1 MLRRIAR
8 FVAPIAATALLA
20 TACGV
25 GSEAGDDDDAGGPMT
40 DMVLGTGSV
49 GGTYYPLGGAI
60 AQMWSNEVDDLRV
73 STISTG
79 ASVENIRLLQSGDIN
94 LAMSVNGTATQAVNG
109 EGDFADTEIELAML
123 GNIYPEVMQ
132 IVARADSGIETIA
145 DLEGKRVAI
154 GPDGSGTQILTQQ
167 ILDAAGVTPG
177 ETFADAFGD
186 AASKLRDG
194 QVDAAF
200 GILSLPASS
209 ITEAAQGTDLAM
221 VSIPEDIGQTLTAED
236 PTLSTME
243 IPAGTYEGVDT
254 AAMTVTGW
262 ATLYALPDLNDDQVY
277 ELVKTMYENTDA
289 IDHAVASS
297 ISIDTALEGRVDIDL
312 HPGAQRYYEEQGLAI
327 S

>member
-1 MLRRIAR
+1 
-8 FVAPIAATALLA
+8 
-20 TACGV
+20 
-25 GSEAGDDDDAGGPMT
+25 
-40 DMVLGTGSV
+40 
-49 GGTYYPLGGAI
+49 
-60 AQMWSNEVDDLRV
+60 
-73 STISTG
+73 
-79 ASVENIRLLQSGDIN
+79 
-94 LAMSVNGTATQAVNG
+94 
-109 EGDFADTEIELAML
+109 
-123 GNIYPEVMQ
+123 
-132 IVARADSGIETIA
+132 
-145 DLEGKRVAI
+145 RVAI

>member
-145 DLEGKRVAI
+145 DL
-154 GPDGSGTQILTQQ
+154 
-167 ILDAAGVTPG
+167 
-177 ETFADAFGD
+177 
-186 AASKLRDG
+186 
-194 QVDAAF
+194 
-200 GILSLPASS
+200 
-209 ITEAAQGTDLAM
+209 
-221 VSIPEDIGQTLTAED
+221 
-236 PTLSTME
+236 
-243 IPAGTYEGVDT
+243 
-254 AAMTVTGW
+254 
-262 ATLYALPDLNDDQVY
+262 
-277 ELVKTMYENTDA
+277 
-289 IDHAVASS
+289 
-297 ISIDTALEGRVDIDL
+297 
-312 HPGAQRYYEEQGLAI
+312 
-327 S
+327 